1 MHSQLYSN
9 ENALKAGKSYSEID
23 NGRNVIEQWAEQA
36 LFVVRHTP
44 RFAVQPPVRGGAGG
58 WDMASKNIATVKG
71 VVSAFNDRK
80 DLDAIAKAYSDQAV
94 LVDHARNET
103 VKGRAAVKENWA
115 MWATAFPDGKIE
127 DARYVDG
134 GDTIALYFVGH
145 GKNDGTLGPLP
156 ATGKTISLP
165 YCSVF
170 TFDSDA
176 RVVEQD
182 DYWDQLGFMVQLG
195 HMPAPAK

>member
-1 MHSQLYSN
+1 M
-9 ENALKAGKSYSEID
+9 G
-23 NGRNVIEQWAEQA
+23 
-36 LFVVRHTP
+36 
-44 RFAVQPPVRGGAGG
+44 
-58 WDMASKNIATVKG
+58 SKNVETLKG
-71 VVSAFNDRK
+71 LIDAFNARK
-80 DLDAIAKAYSDQAV
+80 DLDAIAKAYGDQAV

-103 VKGRAAVKENWA
+103 VKGRAAVKENWG

-127 DARYVDG
+127 DVRFIDG
-134 GDTIALYFVGH
+134 GDSVAMHFVGH

-170 TFDSDA
+170 TFDSKA
-176 RVVEQD
+176 RIVEED

-195 HMPAPAK
+195 HMKAPA